1 MDLTS
6 YVDDLRSELVA
17 AAEAGGDESRALAER
32 LVGPLESATRLALL
46 EALSAAADEITRELA
61 PGAVEVR
68 LRGRDPEFVVMAPPP
83 EESSGETSG
92 AGDVGAGFPPPPS
105 SVSLDEDEGGTSRI
119 TLRLPTHLKPRI
131 DESASRAGL
140 SANAWLVRVIAA
152 ALQPDERQGDRDR
165 ARVADRRT
173 GTPFGRRHTGWVR

>member
-68 LRGRDPEFVVMAPPP
+68 LRGREPEFVVMAPPP
-83 EESSGETSG
+83 EESSGET
-92 AGDVGAGFPPPPS
+92 GDAGFPPPS
-105 SVSLDEDEGGTSRI
+105 SVSVDEDEGGTSRI

-131 DESASRAGL
+131 DAGASRAGL

-152 ALQPDERQGDRDR
+152 ALQPDERQGDRAR
-165 ARVADRRT
+165 AADRRS